1 MLIGDIDKIKR
12 IVANLLD
19 NAIKYT
25 EIGYVSLV
33 VNSSIKN
40 HVCYLEIRIQDTGV
54 GMNDYVLDHLF
65 EDFVRSEDIKNT
77 NKSGLGLGLSITK
90 KLVDKLGGTIT
101 CQSKVGEGTTF
112 VVTLTQKVSD

>member
-1 MLIGDIDKIKR
+1 MLIGDIVKIKR

-25 EIGYVSLV
+25 ELGYVSFV

-40 HVCYLEIRIQDTGV
+40 HVCYLEIRVQDTGV
-54 GMNDYVLDHLF
+54 GMNDYVLEHLF